1 MKKTSKKGSGKKLP
15 AAAASAASAATSE
28 ASAAASAGSASSP
41 ADSAASAGTAAS
53 TGSAASAFAAAS
65 TDSAASAAVSAVSEV
80 SEVSVAAPAGPQRL
94 DKLLGQEGLGTR
106 SELKKA
112 VRKGRVT
119 VNGAVEKDPGRQI
132 TAEDRVCFDGEEVR
146 RNQYVYYMLNKP
158 AGVITATED
167 GRMRTVL
174 DLLREPVPVPE
185 EAEPGSAAADSP
197 EETETSVPDG
207 STLKKTA
214 AARPGPMPAEASAC
228 SRPVLRRGLF
238 PVGRLDRDTEGLLLI
253 TDDGQLAHRLLSPV
267 RHVDKTYY
275 AVVTG
280 RVTESDISLFAQGFR
295 VDDELTAMPAV
306 LRIIE
311 DGSFGEVPLPD
322 AVDGQECTQVSV
334 TIREGKFH
342 QIKRM
347 FAAVGKEVLYL
358 KRLSMGTLQLD
369 TALKPG
375 QFRELTKEEIA
386 ALKEH

>member
-1 MKKTSKKGSGKKLP
+1 MKKTSKKGSGKKMS
-15 AAAASAASAATSE
+15 AAAASAAFDAASE
-28 ASAAASAGSASSP
+28 SSAAASAGSAASP
-41 ADSAASAGTAAS
+41 ADSASSAGTAAS
-53 TGSAASAFAAAS
+53 TGSAASDAA
-65 TDSAASAAVSAVSEV
+65 SAVSEV
-80 SEVSVAAPAGPQRL
+80 SAAAPAGPQRL

-132 TAEDRVCFDGEEVR
+132 TAEDRVCFDGKEVR
-146 RNQYVYYMLNKP
+146 RDQYVYYMLNKP

-174 DLLREPVPVPE
+174 DLLREPVQVPE
-185 EAEPGSAAADSP
+185 EAEPGPAAADFP

-214 AARPGPMPAEASAC
+214 AAEPGPVPAPASAC
-228 SRPVLRRGLF
+228 TQPVLRRSLF

-280 RVTESDISLFAQGFR
+280 RVTENDIGLFAQGFR

-311 DGSFGEVPLPD
+311 DGSFGEVPLPG

-358 KRLSMGTLQLD
+358 KRLSMGPLQLD

-386 ALKEH
+386 ALREH

>member
-1 MKKTSKKGSGKKLP
+1 MKNTSKKDSGKKLP
-15 AAAASAASAATSE
+15 GTAAASAATAASVVSAE
-28 ASAAASAGSASSP
+28 SAAASEASV
-41 ADSAASAGTAAS
+41 AASAA
-53 TGSAASAFAAAS
+53 SAASAFAAAS

-132 TAEDRVCFDGEEVR
+132 TAEDRVCFDGEEIR

-214 AARPGPMPAEASAC
+214 AARPGPMPAEASAR

-280 RVTESDISLFAQGFR
+280 KVTESDISLFAQGFR

-311 DGSFGEVPLPD
+311 DGSFGEAPLPD
-322 AVDGQECTQVSV
+322 AAYGPECTQVSV